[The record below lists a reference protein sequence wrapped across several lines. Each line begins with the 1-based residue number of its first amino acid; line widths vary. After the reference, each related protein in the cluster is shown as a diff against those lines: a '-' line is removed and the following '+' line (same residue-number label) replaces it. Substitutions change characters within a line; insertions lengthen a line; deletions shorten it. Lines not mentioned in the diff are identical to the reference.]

1 MLRLKMWL
9 SRVQLAAATR
19 ILRTGI
25 ARTRAEKLALRA
37 LVRLDVLLHQQA
49 EKNAIFAEQ
58 SADKAEQYLK
68 EWQQVRT

>member
-25 ARTRAEKLALRA
+25 ARAEKLALRA
-37 LVRLDVLLHQQA
+37 LVRLDVLLLQQA